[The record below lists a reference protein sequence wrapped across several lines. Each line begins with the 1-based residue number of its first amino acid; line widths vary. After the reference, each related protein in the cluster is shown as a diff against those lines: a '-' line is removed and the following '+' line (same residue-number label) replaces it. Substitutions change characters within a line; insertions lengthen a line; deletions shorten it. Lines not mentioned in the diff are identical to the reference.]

1 MPRNS
6 TPTLSRPRDTRAVRT
21 VRASHTLE
29 STTYNL
35 ADQHHPHGWSARCSC
50 GASTGNTRYDTRDDA
65 TAAHAGHVRRYLPA
79 GTR

>member
-6 TPTLSRPRDTRAVRT
+6 TPTLPRESRAVRA
-21 VRASHTLE
+21 VRAGHQLE

-35 ADQHHPHGWSARCSC
+35 PGAEHPHGWSARCSC
-50 GASTGNTRYDTRDDA
+50 GASTGETRYASRDDA
-65 TAAHAGHVRRYLPA
+65 HAAHAGHVRRYLPA